1 MATQDFERKLTAIL
15 SADVKGYSRLLRED
29 EEAAIRHFK
38 KAISHLFKME
48 AIVRKQIGAICILV
62 LIGVF
67 SLPAIAAE
75 TAKIAAIFATT
86 GIATTNNAPHVRCV
100 EIAIEEINNQGG
112 LLGRPVELIILDNKS
127 TPIGSNLAAR
137 KAVQLQVTAVIGAA
151 WSSHSLRIAPVL
163 QQAKIPMIT
172 GSSTNPKVTRIG
184 NYIFRTCFIDSF
196 QAQAMAHFAFTE
208 LRAKTAVV
216 LEIINEEFS
225 LTLAEL
231 FVSSFQQYGGKVVL
245 KGSYE
250 NDAVDFANLL
260 KEVKRLQPEVVYV
273 PGYARDSGLLIK
285 QAVSMGIETIF
296 LGADGWAGPLLYTT
310 GGNALEGNYYSAHW
324 HPDVRFPQSVHLQ
337 ELYDRKYT
345 GAIPHMNA
353 PLNFDA
359 AMLLADAIRRA
370 GTLDRIKIRDAL
382 ADTKG
387 FQGATGT
394 ITLDEHGDPLNKP
407 LVIMKLGKDA
417 PRYFKTIQP

>member
-1 MATQDFERKLTAIL
+1 MSRGVIIMRKLVVM
-15 SADVKGYSRLLRED
+15 S
-29 EEAAIRHFK
+29 
-38 KAISHLFKME
+38 
-48 AIVRKQIGAICILV
+48 ILV
-62 LIGVF
+62 LVGVS
-67 SLPAIAAE
+67 SLPAVAAE
-75 TAKIAAIFATT
+75 PVKIAAIFATT
-86 GIATTNNAPHVRCV
+86 GIAATNNTPHVRCV
-100 EIAIEEINNQGG
+100 ELAVEEINNQGG
-112 LLGRPVELIILDNKS
+112 LLGRPLELIILDNKS
-127 TPIGSNLAAR
+127 TPIGSNLAAK

-163 QQAKIPMIT
+163 QQAKIPMVT

-184 NYIFRTCFIDSF
+184 NYVFRTCFIDSF

-231 FVSSFQQYGGKVVL
+231 FVSSFQKYGGKVVL

-250 NDAVDFANLL
+250 NDAVDFAYLL
-260 KEVKRLQPEVVYV
+260 TEVKRLQPDVVYV
-273 PGYARDSGLLIK
+273 PGYARDCGLLIK
-285 QAVSMGIETIF
+285 QAVSMGIETTF
-296 LGADGWAGPLLYTT
+296 LGGDGWAGSLLYTS
-310 GGNALEGNYYSAHW
+310 GDNALEGNYYSAHW
-324 HPDVRFPQSVHLQ
+324 HPDVRFPLSVHLQ
-337 ELYDRKYT
+337 KLYDRKY
-345 GAIPHMNA
+345 GGVIPHMNA

-370 GTLDRIKIRDAL
+370 GTLDRAKIRDTL
-382 ADTKG
+382 AETKG

-394 ITLDEHGDPLNKP
+394 ITLDQYGDPLNKP

-417 PRYFKTIQP
+417 PMYFKTIQP

>member
-1 MATQDFERKLTAIL
+1 MIMRKLVFMSIL
-15 SADVKGYSRLLRED
+15 A
-29 EEAAIRHFK
+29 
-38 KAISHLFKME
+38 LF
-48 AIVRKQIGAICILV
+48 GL
-62 LIGVF
+62 
-67 SLPAIAAE
+67 SPLPAIAVE
-75 TAKIAAIFATT
+75 PVKIAAIFATT
-86 GIATTNNAPHVRCV
+86 GIATTNNEPHVRCV
-100 EIAIEEINNQGG
+100 ELAVEEINNQGG

-127 TPIGSNLAAR
+127 TPIGSNLAAK

-196 QAQAMAHFAFTE
+196 QARAMAHFAFTE

-231 FVSSFQQYGGKVVL
+231 FVSSFQEYGGKVVL

-260 KEVKRLQPEVVYV
+260 NEVKRLQPDVVYV
-273 PGYARDSGLLIK
+273 PGYARDCGLLIK
-285 QAVSMGIETIF
+285 QAVSMGIETTF
-296 LGADGWAGPLLYTT
+296 LGGDGWAGPLLYTS
-310 GGNALEGNYYSAHW
+310 GGNVLEGNYYSAHW

-337 ELYDRKYT
+337 ELYDRKY
-345 GAIPHMNA
+345 GGVIPHMNA

-370 GTLDRIKIRDAL
+370 GTLDRGKIRDAL
-382 ADTKG
+382 AETRE
-387 FQGATGT
+387 FQGATGA
-394 ITLDEHGDPLNKP
+394 IRLDEHGDPLNKP
-407 LVIMKLGKDA
+407 LVIMKLGRDA
-417 PRYFKTIQP
+417 PMYFKTIQP